1 MVRQDEA
8 LRPDPARVSSLP
20 RCGGIDNILSIGVS

>member
-8 LRPDPARVSSLP
+8 LRPHPARVSSLP
-20 RCGGIDNILSIGVS
+20 RCGGNDNILSIGIL